1 MEDTERLKLLT
12 ELEQVRALNKE
23 LSDTN
28 KKLTKKLKKQE
39 GSFAAKL
46 AEVEKGY
53 AEFVESAERRIS
65 THLKASVVTTLPP
78 PELLL
83 GPTLSPMP
91 LPMSLQQLQPSP
103 PRQEEQVTTQ
113 QPPLQKTAPTSSTST
128 KKRRKSKQEEI
139 PLRAKRP
146 DRGTDEMLAKE
157 AEAAA
162 AAAAE
167 AEATAAKEAAAI
179 FDRSASQKDTEME
192 LSGHL
197 PQVGAKRAYR
207 GDQNKNQQQQ
217 QQEAA
222 GGGDWDSEEDGGGGN
237 DADFTRKFHDTVQR
251 ARAQKPYVSDFGKGL
266 YKPADKPPR
275 VVRQIEVVRKKD
287 ARAALPGFT
296 CPECAKFFE
305 AQVQQGIWTLD
316 DLPEALRRCSKHK
329 AKYKP
334 PDTPEGVWGLTIDTP
349 PEWRDQDK
357 EKTRTR
363 A

>member
-1 MEDTERLKLLT
+1 MSTA
-12 ELEQVRALNKE
+12 ELEQLRALNKE
-23 LSDTN
+23 LSHTN

-39 GSFAAKL
+39 ESFAAKL

-53 AEFVESAERRIS
+53 ADFVESAERRIS
-65 THLKASVVTTLPP
+65 NHLKASSVATTLPP
-78 PELLL
+78 PVMMP

-91 LPMSLQQLQPSP
+91 LPLSLEQQQEQPQPSP
-103 PRQEEQVTTQ
+103 RATT
-113 QPPLQKTAPTSSTST
+113 QPPLQEAAPTSSTST
-128 KKRRKSKQEEI
+128 KKRRKSKHEEI

-146 DRGTDEMLAKE
+146 DRGTDEKFAKEAAAAAVAAAE

-162 AAAAE
+162 AEAA
-167 AEATAAKEAAAI
+167 TEAAAT
-179 FDRSASQKDTEME
+179 FDRSASQKDVEME
-192 LSGHL
+192 LSGNL
-197 PQVGAKRAYR
+197 PQAGAKRVYR

-217 QQEAA
+217 DQDADA
-222 GGGDWDSEEDGGGGN
+222 GGDWDSDEEGVGGI
-237 DADFTRKFHDTVQR
+237 DEDFTRKFHDTVQR

-266 YKPADKPPR
+266 YKPTDKPPR
-275 VVRQIEVVRKKD
+275 VVKQIEVVRKKD

-357 EKTRTR
+357 EKKQNKGLG
-363 A
+363 